1 MQTPFLIGDR
11 LYLRPLGEA
20 DLDLCMTWINDSELI
35 PYLNRRLPMGL
46 EQERSW
52 LKNQYDDP
60 SSFSLAIVL
69 KDGDMHIGNC
79 GLHRISRFDRSAE
92 FGIMIGDP
100 GSREQG
106 YGTEAGR
113 MLIGFAF
120 HELNLHRVE
129 LNVFSFNKR
138 AQVAYEKLGFV
149 HEGTKRASYFRHGV
163 YHDTLMMSILET
175 EWSGR

>member
-1 MQTPFLIGDR
+1 MANPFLIGDR

-20 DLDLCMTWINDSELI
+20 DLELCMRWINDPELI

-52 LKNQYDDP
+52 LKNQYNDP
-60 SSFSLAIVL
+60 SSFSLAIVR
-69 KDGDMHIGNC
+69 KEDDEHIGNC
-79 GLHRISRFDRSAE
+79 GLHNINRFDRSAE

-113 MLIGFAF
+113 MLIEFAF
-120 HELNLHRVE
+120 RELNLHRVD

-138 AQVAYEKLGFV
+138 AQTVYEKLGFV
-149 HEGTKRASYFRHGV
+149 HEGTKRESYFRHGA